1 MTEGHGVRHTH
12 TKYTEYVRHKE
23 FLQYKYYKDFI
34 YNIMDQSLKITKFIN
49 RVKGVCI
56 QILLRS

>member
-34 YNIMDQSLKITKFIN
+34 YNIMDHPE
-49 RVKGVCI
+49 V
-56 QILLRS
+56 